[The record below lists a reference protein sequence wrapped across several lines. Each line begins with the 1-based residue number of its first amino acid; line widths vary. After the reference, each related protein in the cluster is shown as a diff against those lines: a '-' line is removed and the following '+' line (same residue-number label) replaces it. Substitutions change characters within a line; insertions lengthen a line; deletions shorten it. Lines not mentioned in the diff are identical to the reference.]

1 MSRHLVS
8 LKKQPPP
15 PRYTTAMST
24 PGSSPNRRDLRR
36 LAMQVLYQLDVTAP
50 KHKPG
55 HGPTKLPTAD
65 DLAEQLD
72 EEHDSLATRKF
83 AAELALLAWHTRD
96 AADERIAELTPDWPT
111 HRQPPVDRA
120 ILRLAYYEMISGHAP
135 VKVAINE
142 AVELSKQFCGEQ
154 SPPFI
159 NGVLDKLAKAITA
172 PQPEE
177 GVAGDAQRPVPEQP
191 ADADAWLDDAM
202 EK

>member
-1 MSRHLVS
+1 
-8 LKKQPPP
+8 
-15 PRYTTAMST
+15 
-24 PGSSPNRRDLRR
+24 
-36 LAMQVLYQLDVTAP
+36 MQVLYQLDMTAP

-55 HGPTKLPTAD
+55 HGPTVLPDAD
-65 DLAEQLD
+65 DLANQLD
-72 EEHDSLATRKF
+72 EEHDSQPTRRF
-83 AAELALLAWHTRD
+83 AAELAIQAWSMRND
-96 AADERIAELTPDWPT
+96 ADEKIAELTPDWPT

-120 ILRLAYYEMISGHAP
+120 ILRLAYYEMVSGHAP

-142 AVELSKQFCGEQ
+142 AVELSKQFCSEQ

-159 NGVLDKLAKAITA
+159 NGVLDKLAKTINA
-172 PQPEE
+172 PTQE